1 MAVVQRFDCF
11 SKCLLNIPC
20 LEKSNAEVSAA
31 VRSLKTN
38 LFLCA
43 AFVFAYSMFAFLPDI
58 LIVLI
63 VSIMKGA
70 TPILTAIVNF
80 GKLQNMVEL
89 YWENV
94 IHICKKSQQ

>member
-1 MAVVQRFDCF
+1 M
-11 SKCLLNIPC
+11 LL
-20 LEKSNAEVSAA
+20 
-31 VRSLKTN
+31 T
-38 LFLCA
+38 
-43 AFVFAYSMFAFLPDI
+43 
-58 LIVLI
+58 VLI
-63 VSIMKGA
+63 VSVMKGA

>member
-1 MAVVQRFDCF
+1 MSISI

-20 LEKSNAEVSAA
+20 LEKRNAEVSAA

-43 AFVFAYSMFAFLPDI
+43 TFVFAYSMFAFLPDI

-80 GKLQNMVEL
+80 GKLQNMLKL
-89 YWENV
+89 YWENTIQV
-94 IHICKKSQQ
+94 CRKSV